1 MFYIYI
7 YLYVEYYFGIDL
19 YYFSRM
25 KIFLWSVVY
34 VEMTKEKLVNYNYWK
49 MKRMH
54 GNLSHSPENY
64 WKTEVVWLY
73 SCAIVSSVDH
83 SEYIYKERFKRS
95 FSRKSLGS
103 TVEYRKVRGGMWK
116 ISVECYWMWLCS
128 VFFSLSC
135 LTVEMFPTL
144 DNKAV
149 DD

>member
-1 MFYIYI
+1 MIKSCFIYIYI

-54 GNLSHSPENY
+54 GNISHSPENY

-73 SCAIVSSVDH
+73 SCAIVSSVDY

-95 FSRKSLGS
+95 FSRKSFGS
-103 TVEYRKVRGGMWK
+103 T
-116 ISVECYWMWLCS
+116 ECYWMWLCS